1 MRAGSKALWFKDTSE
16 STVTFRTVNFRR
28 LLAWRFSWDADPFA
42 GKQGLCMNLSGRGVA
57 LSLLASLLF
66 VLIPGYVVLL
76 APLDGTQ
83 VFAQRVLWSLPAV
96 FVLVALG
103 RQWQVLAAT
112 LRRLRNEPLLLLA
125 LPLSAALVAVQWA
138 LFVWAPLN
146 GRMVELSLGY
156 FLLPLAMVL
165 AGRLFYGERLSPL
178 QRLAVFFALLGVA
191 HELWQTGA
199 FSWVSLV
206 AALGY
211 PPYFMLRRWM
221 AVDALSGFIL
231 EVALMVPLAIWLI
244 ALYGPPQVFEQA
256 PQLWWLLP
264 GLGLLSAMA
273 FAAMMAASRLLPLGL
288 FGILSY
294 VEPVLLFALAVLLLG
309 EAFSLGQLW
318 TYVPIWL
325 AVLTC
330 GWDSARVL
338 RRQARRRL

>member
-1 MRAGSKALWFKDTSE
+1 
-16 STVTFRTVNFRR
+16 V
-28 LLAWRFSWDADPFA
+28 
-42 GKQGLCMNLSGRGVA
+42 NLSGRGVT
-57 LSLLASLLF
+57 LSLLASFLF

-96 FVLVALG
+96 FLLVALG

-112 LRRLRNEPLLLLA
+112 LRRLRSEPLLLLA
-125 LPLSAALVAVQWA
+125 LPLSAGMVAVQWA

-165 AGRLFYGERLSPL
+165 SGRLFYGERLSSL
-178 QRLAVFFALLGVA
+178 QRLAVFFALIGVV

-221 AVDALSGFIL
+221 GVDALSGFIL
-231 EVALMVPLAIWLI
+231 EVTLMVPLAIWLI
-244 ALYGPPQVFEQA
+244 SAYGPPQVFVQA

-309 EAFSLGQLW
+309 ETFSLGQLW
-318 TYVPIWL
+318 TYGPIWL
-325 AVLTC
+325 AVLVC